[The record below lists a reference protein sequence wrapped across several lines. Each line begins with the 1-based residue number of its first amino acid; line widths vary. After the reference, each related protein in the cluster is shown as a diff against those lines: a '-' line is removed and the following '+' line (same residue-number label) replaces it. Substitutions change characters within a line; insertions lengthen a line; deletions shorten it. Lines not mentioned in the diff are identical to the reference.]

1 MPTTNKYEAGD
12 PVSHKGKRWEV
23 VYQEGFMVR
32 ITNREE
38 KKTVRVN
45 QVKRIEA
52 KR

>member
-1 MPTTNKYEAGD
+1 MTISNKYEAGD
-12 PVSHKGKRWEV
+12 PVSHKGQRWEV

-38 KKTVRVN
+38 KKTVRAN
-45 QVKRIEA
+45 QVRRIEA